1 MTSTSTLVIFTNAV
15 LQPEV
20 QPMSE
25 QCSAL
30 IDRII
35 VLRKAKGLS
44 QKELSARCGMT
55 QSVIARIER
64 KKSTPTISTFVK
76 IADALGAKL
85 TICSV
90 E

>member
-1 MTSTSTLVIFTNAV
+1 
-15 LQPEV
+15 
-20 QPMSE
+20 MSE

-44 QKELSARCGMT
+44 QKELSARCGM
-55 QSVIARIER
+55 
-64 KKSTPTISTFVK
+64 

>member
-1 MTSTSTLVIFTNAV
+1 
-15 LQPEV
+15 
-20 QPMSE
+20 MSE

-44 QKELSARCGMT
+44 QKELPARCGMT

-85 TICSV
+85 TISSV

>member
-1 MTSTSTLVIFTNAV
+1 
-15 LQPEV
+15 
-20 QPMSE
+20 MSE

-55 QSVIARIER
+55 QSEIGRAHV
-64 KKSTPTISTFVK
+64 
-76 IADALGAKL
+76 
-85 TICSV
+85 
-90 E
+90 